1 MFFKLMLLLV
11 TFKNYKITGQMCLIL
26 EMLSC
31 VILSFF
37 LTVWSFIIMSV
48 NELISV
54 NINFFLKNLVLTPL
68 FINTYLYRHPN
79 VNRIFAWKW
88 RRWKL
93 FWFRI
98 FMVLVVI
105 WSSKTKKATSWT
117 NITPPPLI
125 LIFWRFFV

>member
-117 NITPPPLI
+117 NITPPLI